1 VDAGTLLAFFLTS
14 IAIELTPGPNMAY
27 LAVVGVTRGRIAG
40 LYAVLGVAIG
50 LALLGAAAGFGL
62 GQLVLENRVLYEVL
76 RWGGA
81 IYLLYLAWDAWRDGQ
96 KPLEEG
102 PTDLSRWL
110 FFRRGFI
117 TNLLNPKAALFYVA
131 VLPGFVDA
139 TRPAASQLLALVTIY
154 VIAATIIHAAIVLL
168 AAQLQPLFERPKLR
182 AGAGLFFA
190 LLLVAIA
197 AWLLVKTAR

>member
-1 VDAGTLLAFFLTS
+1 MDAGTLLAFFLTS
-14 IAIELTPGPNMAY
+14 LAIELTPGPNMAY

-40 LYAVLGVAIG
+40 LYAVLGVGLG
-50 LALLGAAAGFGL
+50 LALLGATAGFGL
-62 GQLVLENRVLYEVL
+62 GQVVIENRAVYEAL
-76 RWGGA
+76 RLGGTL
-81 IYLLYLAWDAWRDGQ
+81 YLLYLAWDAWREGQ

-102 PTDLSRWL
+102 PTDLSGWL

-139 TRPAASQLLALVTIY
+139 ARPAGAQLVTLVAIY
-154 VIAATIIHAAIVLL
+154 VFAATFIHAAIVFL
-168 AAQLQPLFERPKLR
+168 AASLQSLFKRPRLR

-197 AWLLVKTAR
+197 IWLLVKTAK

>member
-1 VDAGTLLAFFLTS
+1 MDAGTLLAFFLTS
-14 IAIELTPGPNMAY
+14 VAIELTPGPNMAY
-27 LAVVGVTRGRIAG
+27 LAVVGVTRGRVAG
-40 LYAVLGVAIG
+40 LYAVAGVAVG

-62 GQLVLENRVLYEVL
+62 GQLVLENRIVYETL

-81 IYLLYLAWDAWRDGQ
+81 LYLLYLAWDAWRDGQ

-102 PTDLSRWL
+102 PTDLSGWL

-117 TNLLNPKAALFYVA
+117 TNLLNPKAALFYIA
-131 VLPGFVDA
+131 VLPGFVD
-139 TRPAASQLLALVTIY
+139 PAQPAGMQLVTLVAIY
-154 VIAATIIHAAIVLL
+154 VFAATLIHAAIVLL

-190 LLLVAIA
+190 VVLVGIA
-197 AWLLVKTAR
+197 VWLLVKTAQ

>member
-27 LAVVGVTRGRIAG
+27 LAVVGVTRGRVAG

-62 GQLVLENRVLYEVL
+62 GQLVLAYRVIYEVL

-81 IYLLYLAWDAWRDGQ
+81 LYLLYLAWDAWRDGQ
-96 KPLEEG
+96 KPLEGG
-102 PTDLSRWL
+102 PTDLSGWL
-110 FFRRGFI
+110 FFRRGFV

-139 TRPAASQLLALVTIY
+139 TRPAAGQLVVLVTIY

-168 AAQLQPLFERPKLR
+168 SAQLQPLFARPALR
-182 AGAGLFFA
+182 AGVGLFFA
-190 LLLVAIA
+190 LVLVAIA
-197 AWLLVKTAR
+197 VWLLVKTAQ